1 MNKLE
6 KLDNLKHFQ
15 LANNKLASLKG
26 GAEAGT
32 TITNCSFTQ
41 ETKNDKDS
49 KAEKA
54 EEEKML

>member
-6 KLDNLKHFQ
+6 KLNALKHFQ
-15 LANNKLASLKG
+15 LENNKLASLKG
-26 GAEAGT
+26 GAEFGT
-32 TITNCSFTQ
+32 TITNGSFTQ